1 MTSEIRILSVNAF
14 DFDGGL
20 LPWQNAADSFS
31 QSVKASKPDLVAV
44 QGAPNELF
52 SYLSDC
58 LSDDYSCLREQ
69 DSQGNNAVLYKNERF
84 NLLEQG
90 SFFLSDTPSKRSR
103 FGGAE
108 QDRICAWAAFE
119 EKGSK
124 IRFFNMNTAPERSL
138 SVLLKCIPLILTAGA
153 KYDVPTIL
161 TGDFACAKGSY
172 TYKALTSAVF
182 KDACETCSAG
192 SQSIA
197 DKAMAYIKNLTAA
210 SGGEYIFV
218 NHLAE
223 PVKCGKSGEILLGES
238 AGLFDGVYA
247 DINLLSRK

>member
-14 DFDGGL
+14 DYDGGL

-31 QSVKASKPDLVAV
+31 QSVKAAKPDLVAV

-84 NLLEQG
+84 ILLEQG

-103 FGGAE
+103 FSGASE
-108 QDRICAWAAFE
+108 DRICAWAAFE

-172 TYKALTSAVF
+172 AYKALTSAVF
-182 KDACETCSAG
+182 KDACEAYGTG

-197 DKAMAYIKNLTAA
+197 GKAMAYIKNLTAA
-210 SGGEYIFV
+210 PGDEYIFV

-223 PVKCGKSGEILLGES
+223 PVKCGKSGEILFGES
-238 AGLFDGVYA
+238 SGLFDGVYA
-247 DINLLSRK
+247 DVNLLSRK